1 MVNEVDLDEE
11 LVIKGFILQKYFRI
25 CFYMDFV
32 DVYFYCLK
40 KYVVDFL
47 MENGLIIFIWSELIL
62 YLVRKQF
69 FLVFL

>member
-25 CFYMDFV
+25 CFYMGFV

-40 KYVVDFL
+40 KYIVDFL